1 MDNILPIP
9 HDINLIQYLT
19 INDCKNLK
27 NASHDSSKYI
37 YHNIFNVKIN
47 AANVIKKFLKY
58 SHNLFICSRSIDS
71 DILFSIKNKNTYF
84 FKNLKFITINLLYLS
99 EYDTKMANDFIKG
112 LDVEYKKK
120 IILKSF
126 NIDFQK
132 KYNKFDLNYVLTN
145 MNYND
150 IFIVGF

>member
-1 MDNILPIP
+1 M
-9 HDINLIQYLT
+9 
-19 INDCKNLK
+19 
-27 NASHDSSKYI
+27 
-37 YHNIFNVKIN
+37 KIN